1 VKQQSRLT
9 RRALLGVAAAASAAQ
24 QSPAQAPGAEEELN
38 ARRAQMKANFEQ
50 LSKTPLPMSTEP
62 AFTFRA

>member
-1 VKQQSRLT
+1 
-9 RRALLGVAAAASAAQ
+9 LGVAAAAASAAQ
-24 QSPAQAPGAEEELN
+24 EPPPQAPPEQELN

-50 LSKTPLPMSTEP
+50 LSKTPLPMSIEP

>member
-1 VKQQSRLT
+1 MKQPSGFT
-9 RRALLGVAAAASAAQ
+9 RRALLGVAAAAASAAQ
-24 QSPAQAPGAEEELN
+24 EPPPQAPPEQELN

-50 LSKTPLPMSTEP
+50 LSKTPLPMSIEP